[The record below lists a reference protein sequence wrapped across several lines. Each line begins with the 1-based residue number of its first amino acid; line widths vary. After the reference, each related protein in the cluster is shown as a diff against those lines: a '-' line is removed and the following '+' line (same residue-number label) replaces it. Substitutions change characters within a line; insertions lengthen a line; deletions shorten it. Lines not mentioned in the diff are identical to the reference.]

1 MNLDDCDCLI
11 KKKKK
16 TWVIVVVIIHITDPK
31 KIILGYYSQ
40 IICWFCKFFRLK
52 K

>member
-11 KKKKK
+11 KKKK

-40 IICWFCKFFRLK
+40 IICRFCKFFRLK